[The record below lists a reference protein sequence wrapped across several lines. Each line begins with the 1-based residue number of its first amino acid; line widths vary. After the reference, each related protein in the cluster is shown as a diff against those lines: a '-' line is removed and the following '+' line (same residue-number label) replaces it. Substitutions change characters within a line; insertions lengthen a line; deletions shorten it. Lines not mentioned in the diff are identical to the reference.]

1 MVSKTVRE
9 SKGIFEYKGE
19 WLDIGEPERK
29 IYSEV
34 MALGRQILREVIETA
49 DQRFALQR
57 DKRIYR
63 DKGYRRTALKTMMRD
78 VE

>member
-1 MVSKTVRE
+1 MVSKTERE
-9 SKGIFEYKGE
+9 SKGLFEYNGE
-19 WLDIGEPERK
+19 WLDIGELERK

-63 DKGYRRTALKTMMRD
+63 DKGYRRTALKTMMSD